1 MKTDIFLCLSNDQK
15 VWKQHWW
22 LKVEFESKTWHMPQI
37 KNNWSDR
44 VLNWN
49 NDKCYLCSLPV
60 YLDGKTLRKITISLD
75 QWLITINPIVLFPCL
90 SLTNLSSSLYN
101 NPKLFR
107 QSSPIWSRQCNL
119 SLPPFKLTSEL
130 LGLLSIII
138 RTENRNVNVFNSFLR
153 TPVMPRIHLRF
164 YFISAGCC
172 YLFIYLFIIYYIYDI
187 YHKSI

>member
-22 LKVEFESKTWHMPQI
+22 LKVEFELKTWHMPQI

-101 NPKLFR
+101 NPLLQNCFVNPAPSGPSNAICLCLLSSWH
-107 QSSPIWSRQCNL
+107 QS
-119 SLPPFKLTSEL
+119 LTSWSL
-130 LGLLSIII
+130 VNNHQ
-138 RTENRNVNVFNSFLR
+138 NREQKCQRLQLISEEDVDASNSSQIL
-153 TPVMPRIHLRF
+153 F
-164 YFISAGCC
+164 YICC
-172 YLFIYLFIIYYIYDI
+172 YLLSFLTF
-187 YHKSI
+187 HSECQLEKA